1 MSRYAA
7 DVTVASV
14 VAIRAAERR
23 RSVTVPTPLVAFALV
38 NLGGVVATILLGRFH
53 LALYGIPAFTL
64 AVWVS
69 ARVFARQA
77 RTEGVQ
83 VAIRPWALTA
93 AALCLGAMGA
103 SRAGVLL
110 DIAVISAVGP
120 FLAQAAGLWL
130 FGRWAGSDELRTAA
144 GVMVVASLLIGSV
157 ATGDVA
163 VALQFGVYGTV
174 LLAAA
179 RLVTM
184 RTAPA

>member
-69 ARVFARQA
+69 ARAFARRA
-77 RTEGVQ
+77 RPEGVQ
-83 VAIRPWALTA
+83 AAIRPWALTA
-93 AALCLGAMGA
+93 AALCLGAIGA

-110 DIAVISAVGP
+110 DIPVVSAIGP

-130 FGRWAGSDELRTAA
+130 FGRWAGSDELRAAA

-174 LLAAA
+174 LSQPP
-179 RLVTM
+179 VSSPCG
-184 RTAPA
+184 TAPA